1 MKNILCHLLP
11 ALSLCLFSLRGYDQP
26 LQTVIKVQAMDMAK
40 ALVNNDF
47 TAFSKY
53 MHPALVTLA
62 GGRQKLK
69 NSMDSADI
77 MKKQFG
83 IQFSKILIGE
93 PGEIIA
99 YKDQLQCVVPQY
111 TDMQTPMGRL
121 SLSSSLIAISTDKG
135 KNWYFVDTNMYKTD
149 KLTAVLPD
157 LSPKL
162 VIPPKQQ
169 PVLTPKNGN

>member
-1 MKNILCHLLP
+1 
-11 ALSLCLFSLRGYDQP
+11 
-26 LQTVIKVQAMDMAK
+26 
-40 ALVNNDF
+40 
-47 TAFSKY
+47 
-53 MHPALVTLA
+53 
-62 GGRQKLK
+62 
-69 NSMDSADI
+69 
-77 MKKQFG
+77 
-83 IQFSKILIGE
+83 LIGE

-162 VIPPKQQ
+162 VIPPQQQ